1 VIGKTNETGVMQM
14 KKLNHKI
21 TREYRVSSKELIEAF
36 GIKGAIETVGVWSSR
51 SPDQIA
57 TGETPDSDMWI
68 IRTNED
74 IE

>member
-1 VIGKTNETGVMQM
+1 
-14 KKLNHKI
+14 
-21 TREYRVSSKELIEAF
+21 
-36 GIKGAIETVGVWSSR
+36 VGVWSSR